1 MTGVTRGD
9 VSEGGEEGK
18 YEGEKRGEERRRRGR
33 RRRRRKICCGRVG
46 GTTSRAI
53 RGRGRPKKQ
62 KGWNLK
68 AMPHRN
74 EYMILISKA
83 IIAILEVTFHIGYTL
98 TI

>member
-1 MTGVTRGD
+1 MSYSLD
-9 VSEGGEEGK
+9 
-18 YEGEKRGEERRRRGR
+18 
-33 RRRRRKICCGRVG
+33 RKVFLEVP
-46 GTTSRAI
+46 ADL
-53 RGRGRPKKQ
+53 KKQ

-83 IIAILEVTFHIGYTL
+83 IIAILEVTFHIGYTP